1 MALPRACPRCRT
13 RRSPRG
19 VVVAAGVALLLA
31 VAVVLLAVPPV
42 GVAAAG
48 GGGGEGKG
56 GSPASE
62 AAKQLDEANSGS
74 GGAPGADGDDNTTA
88 DGVDG
93 GGGGDGDDDA
103 AAGANDAAEDDGG
116 GGGPG
121 GGNDGEPGIDDTTTD
136 VDAKISQLDAS
147 VSKANANI
155 HAQQAALEQKVHIL
169 KKVHLLRAEL
179 ATKAHIIK
187 THKYEA
193 HSAKLDVDVA
203 KERRDSAAYQ
213 VDFTAKL
220 RADESQKLEALRK
233 ELPQYHKRLGQLKEV
248 AVENGQMAQQLE
260 HNITELT
267 EQYVQLVLQFK
278 DRGMTNWVEM
288 QAKQLPPL
296 VQGTLIKTTH
306 ALGPLFEGFEEA
318 SNLNARVVEEVK
330 ERVQTYMPL
339 IKSSPFYGGIL
350 FYIIILFPMVLF
362 VSAAMKLNSHLK
374 TMTISHYLVLSN
386 LYFGVLSLLC
396 LFMSY
401 LSGADVL
408 LVFHHRNES
417 LEGTFVVLHGLFYL
431 LHLALHFLSALT
443 RRDGR
448 EVAQFLSMFIV
459 GTHYF
464 LHVYARAV
472 LNEDPVMDL
481 RAYVLYAAIF
491 IFTLYV
497 RCTMLLPAKR
507 KGPLLA
513 STSSTMSASNALL
526 DNLAVGTS
534 SSHEQ

>member
-1 MALPRACPRCRT
+1 MT
-13 RRSPRG
+13 S
-19 VVVAAGVALLLA
+19 VY
-31 VAVVLLAVPPV
+31 PPAIF
-42 GVAAAG
+42 AAAG
-48 GGGGEGKG
+48 R
-56 GSPASE
+56 A
-62 AAKQLDEANSGS
+62 
-74 GGAPGADGDDNTTA
+74 
-88 DGVDG
+88 
-93 GGGGDGDDDA
+93 DDA
-103 AAGANDAAEDDGG
+103 GTGDAGDVAEDDGD
-116 GGGPG
+116 GGGPVS
-121 GGNDGEPGIDDTTTD
+121 DDEGAAGD

-155 HAQQAALEQKVHIL
+155 HAQQAALEEKVHIL

-179 ATKAHIIK
+179 ATKAHVIK

-193 HSAKLDVDVA
+193 NAAKQDVDVA

-213 VDFTAKL
+213 VNFTAKL

-248 AVENGQMAQQLE
+248 ALENGQMAQQLE

-267 EQYVQLVLQFK
+267 EQYVKLVVQFK

-288 QAKQLPPL
+288 QAQQLPPL
-296 VQGTLIKTTH
+296 IRGTLIKTTH

-318 SNLNARVVEEVK
+318 SELNARVVDEVK
-330 ERVQTYMPL
+330 ERVQTYLPL
-339 IKSSPFYGGIL
+339 VRSSPFYGGIL

-431 LHLALHFLSALT
+431 LHLGLHFLSALT

-491 IFTLYV
+491 LFTLYV

-507 KGPLLA
+507 KGPLL
-513 STSSTMSASNALL
+513 SSSSSTVSASNALL
-526 DNLAVGTS
+526 DNLTVGTS
-534 SSHEQ
+534 STHEQ

>member
-121 GGNDGEPGIDDTTTD
+121 GGNDGEAGIDDTTTD

-260 HNITELT
+260 HNIT
-267 EQYVQLVLQFK
+267 V
-278 DRGMTNWVEM
+278 RGDCPARRRARLNSGWR
-288 QAKQLPPL
+288 
-296 VQGTLIKTTH
+296 
-306 ALGPLFEGFEEA
+306 LGSATFSLGVCVA
-318 SNLNARVVEEVK
+318 CGCVSARVNIRLTFSAVFALTSDG
-330 ERVQTYMPL
+330 RL
-339 IKSSPFYGGIL
+339 IVGG
-350 FYIIILFPMVLF
+350 
-362 VSAAMKLNSHLK
+362 
-374 TMTISHYLVLSN
+374 
-386 LYFGVLSLLC
+386 GV
-396 LFMSY
+396 
-401 LSGADVL
+401 DVVVL
-408 LVFHHRNES
+408 LVPPC
-417 LEGTFVVLHGLFYL
+417 VV
-431 LHLALHFLSALT
+431 ALDRFRIT
-443 RRDGR
+443 GVD
-448 EVAQFLSMFIV
+448 
-459 GTHYF
+459 
-464 LHVYARAV
+464 RAV
-472 LNEDPVMDL
+472 CAAGAPVQGPRHDQL
-481 RAYVLYAAIF
+481 GGDAGKAAAPSGAGNAHQDHPRA
-491 IFTLYV
+491 
-497 RCTMLLPAKR
+497 R
-507 KGPLLA
+507 
-513 STSSTMSASNALL
+513 SAF
-526 DNLAVGTS
+526 
-534 SSHEQ
+534 

>member
-1 MALPRACPRCRT
+1 MSPPRACPRCRT
-13 RRSPRG
+13 HRSSRG
-19 VVVAAGVALLLA
+19 MVVAVRMALLLA
-31 VAVVLLAVPPV
+31 VVVVLLAVPPV
-42 GVAAAG
+42 GVAAAKGGPAG
-48 GGGGEGKG
+48 GGGDNQKA
-56 GSPASE
+56 ASE
-62 AAKQLDEANSGS
+62 AALPEPQSDVADDD
-74 GGAPGADGDDNTTA
+74 GGAPDADGLGLGAAQDN
-88 DGVDG
+88 D
-93 GGGGDGDDDA
+93 GDGPVNVDDDA
-103 AAGANDAAEDDGG
+103 AT
-116 GGGPG
+116 
-121 GGNDGEPGIDDTTTD
+121 IDEATSD

-155 HAQQAALEQKVHIL
+155 HAQQAALEHKVHIL

-179 ATKAHIIK
+179 ATKAHLIK

-193 HSAKLDVDVA
+193 QSAKLDVDVA
-203 KERRDSAAYQ
+203 KERRDSAAHQ

-220 RADESQKLEALRK
+220 RADESEKLEALRK
-233 ELPQYHKRLGQLKEV
+233 ELPLYHERLGQLKEV

-267 EQYVQLVLQFK
+267 EQYVKLVIQFK

-288 QAKQLPPL
+288 QAQQLPPL
-296 VQGTLIKTTH
+296 VRGTLIKTTH
-306 ALGPLFEGFEEA
+306 ALGPLFEGFEEV
-318 SNLNARVVEEVK
+318 SGLNARVVEEVK

-339 IKSSPFYGGIL
+339 VKSSPFYGGIL

-401 LSGADVL
+401 ISGADVL
-408 LVFHHRNES
+408 LVFRHRNES
-417 LEGTFVVLHGLFYL
+417 LEGTFVVLHGLFYV
-431 LHLALHFLSALT
+431 LHLGLHFLSALT

-491 IFTLYV
+491 LFTLYV

-513 STSSTMSASNALL
+513 SSSSTMSASNALL

-534 SSHEQ
+534 STHEQ

>member
-1 MALPRACPRCRT
+1 MLWCSWSRPAL
-13 RRSPRG
+13 SP
-19 VVVAAGVALLLA
+19 L
-31 VAVVLLAVPPV
+31 
-42 GVAAAG
+42 
-48 GGGGEGKG
+48 
-56 GSPASE
+56 
-62 AAKQLDEANSGS
+62 
-74 GGAPGADGDDNTTA
+74 
-88 DGVDG
+88 
-93 GGGGDGDDDA
+93 
-103 AAGANDAAEDDGG
+103 
-116 GGGPG
+116 
-121 GGNDGEPGIDDTTTD
+121 TD
-136 VDAKISQLDAS
+136 FVSQ
-147 VSKANANI
+147 
-155 HAQQAALEQKVHIL
+155 
-169 KKVHLLRAEL
+169 
-179 ATKAHIIK
+179 
-187 THKYEA
+187 
-193 HSAKLDVDVA
+193 
-203 KERRDSAAYQ
+203 
-213 VDFTAKL
+213 
-220 RADESQKLEALRK
+220 
-233 ELPQYHKRLGQLKEV
+233 
-248 AVENGQMAQQLE
+248 
-260 HNITELT
+260 ELT

-339 IKSSPFYGGIL
+339 IRSSPFYGGIL

-431 LHLALHFLSALT
+431 LHLSLHFLSALT

>member
-1 MALPRACPRCRT
+1 M
-13 RRSPRG
+13 
-19 VVVAAGVALLLA
+19 
-31 VAVVLLAVPPV
+31 
-42 GVAAAG
+42 
-48 GGGGEGKG
+48 
-56 GSPASE
+56 
-62 AAKQLDEANSGS
+62 
-74 GGAPGADGDDNTTA
+74 
-88 DGVDG
+88 
-93 GGGGDGDDDA
+93 
-103 AAGANDAAEDDGG
+103 
-116 GGGPG
+116 
-121 GGNDGEPGIDDTTTD
+121 
-136 VDAKISQLDAS
+136 
-147 VSKANANI
+147 
-155 HAQQAALEQKVHIL
+155 
-169 KKVHLLRAEL
+169 
-179 ATKAHIIK
+179 
-187 THKYEA
+187 
-193 HSAKLDVDVA
+193 
-203 KERRDSAAYQ
+203 
-213 VDFTAKL
+213 
-220 RADESQKLEALRK
+220 
-233 ELPQYHKRLGQLKEV
+233 
-248 AVENGQMAQQLE
+248 
-260 HNITELT
+260 
-267 EQYVQLVLQFK
+267 
-278 DRGMTNWVEM
+278 
-288 QAKQLPPL
+288 
-296 VQGTLIKTTH
+296 QGTLIKTTH
-306 ALGPLFEGFEEA
+306 AFGPLFEGFEEA

-339 IKSSPFYGGIL
+339 IRSSPFYGGIL

-431 LHLALHFLSALT
+431 LHLSLHFLSALT